1 MFNNHLFI
9 LIGVIIISFLI
20 GLAVYAIIQATQN
33 KKSHKHTIIGGCLAT
48 RWGCCPDMVTPK
60 YDEAGTN
67 CIPTPYP
74 QEHGWPNPLSSSQ
87 TQNLPSQ
94 TPPTSH

>member
-1 MFNNHLFI
+1 MWNNPLFI
-9 LIGVIIISFLI
+9 LISVIIFAFLI
-20 GLAVYAIIQATQN
+20 GLATFAIIEAVKN
-33 KKSHKHTIIGGCLAT
+33 KKHNKHTIIGGCLAT

-74 QEHGWPNPLSSSQ
+74 MPHGMPHSLQQ
-87 TQNLPSQ
+87 TENSPSQ
-94 TPPTSH
+94 QPLTSH